1 MDIPDFLTTPD
12 QSAQSAPEW
21 MSIRTLRNNPPP
33 MPTQIYPPLP
43 SNRSNSTLVNQQFE
57 NMFEHILDEVSAGI
71 SIIETLRT
79 DNRNIDPGMFF
90 RWINRDPK
98 RKQRFHEAQEIG
110 SEVIAAEMV
119 DIADAKHSIED
130 VQRSTLRINTRKFLI
145 QSWNRKRY
153 GESKQIE
160 INQSISITDA
170 LSAANNR
177 VSNIID
183 VTPEKSINQDYQSDN
198 QSSHSLSALEYNQL
212 DNDEDTY

>member
-1 MDIPDFLTTPD
+1 MDIPDFLSQTPTNPTSD
-12 QSAQSAPEW
+12 QSTQSAPEW

-33 MPTQIYPPLP
+33 MPTQVYPPLP
-43 SNRSNSTLVNQQFE
+43 NPNLSRSTSPLVNQQFE

-71 SIIETLRT
+71 SIIETLRS

-160 INQSISITDA
+160 INQSISITD
-170 LSAANNR
+170 
-177 VSNIID
+177 
-183 VTPEKSINQDYQSDN
+183 
-198 QSSHSLSALEYNQL
+198 
-212 DNDEDTY
+212 

>member
-1 MDIPDFLTTPD
+1 
-12 QSAQSAPEW
+12 
-21 MSIRTLRNNPPP
+21 